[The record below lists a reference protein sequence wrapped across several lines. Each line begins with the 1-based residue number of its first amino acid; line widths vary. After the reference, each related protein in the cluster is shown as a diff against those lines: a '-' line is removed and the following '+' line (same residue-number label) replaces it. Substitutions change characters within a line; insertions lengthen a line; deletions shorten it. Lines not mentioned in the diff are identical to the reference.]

1 MKGKG
6 SMLKSYLKRIL
17 NLITRPEM
25 KILPGQLA
33 FFLVLAIFP
42 LLTLFGYIGTQ
53 MINIIEPV
61 VNALSQIIPENVMQ
75 IVLPFIEN
83 SHISGNVLFF
93 MIVGFILVSNGTYS
107 IIVTSNELYNIKNDD
122 YIKDRVKAFFMIVLL
137 MFLFVFIFVVLA
149 YGNIILEKI
158 TELSFLKG
166 VSNHMYLIYILFKWP
181 VAFVL
186 IFWILKIIYTIS
198 PDEKIP
204 STFMNKGALFTTIG
218 WIVTTSV
225 YSYYVSNIANYS
237 LFYGSISAIIV
248 MMIWIYILTY
258 IFVMGIAINAD
269 EYNGFKKENKKE
281 KTVKNN

>member
-1 MKGKG
+1 MI
-6 SMLKSYLKRIL
+6 KSYLKRIV

-42 LLTLFGYIGTQ
+42 LLTLFGYIGSK
-53 MINIIEPV
+53 MLFFVEPLV
-61 VNALSQIIPENVMQ
+61 DILNKFVSENVMQ
-75 IVLPFIEN
+75 IILPFVQN
-83 SHISGNVLFF
+83 SHITGNVLFF

-107 IIVTSNELYNIKNDD
+107 IIVTSNELYNLKNDD
-122 YIKDRVKAFFMIVLL
+122 YVKDRVKAFFMIILL
-137 MFLFVFIFVVLA
+137 MFLFIFIFVVLA
-149 YGNIILEKI
+149 YGNIIVEKI
-158 TELSFLKG
+158 MEIKAIASIRQH
-166 VSNHMYLIYILFKWP
+166 VYLVFVLLKWP
-181 VAFVL
+181 IAFVL

-204 STFMNKGALFTTIG
+204 SKFMNKGALFTTLC

-237 LFYGSISAIIV
+237 LFYGSISGIIV
-248 MMIWIYILTY
+248 MMIWIYMLTY

-269 EYNGFKKENKKE
+269 EYNRYKSAHKKQKQ
-281 KTVKNN
+281 VQNN

>member
-1 MKGKG
+1 MI
-6 SMLKSYLKRIL
+6 KSYLKRIL

-42 LLTLFGYIGTQ
+42 LLTLFGYIGSQ
-53 MINIIEPV
+53 MISIVEPV
-61 VNALSQIIPENVMQ
+61 INSISQLIPENVLQ
-75 IVLPFIEN
+75 IVFPFIEN
-83 SHISGNVLFF
+83 SHISGNVMFF

-107 IIVTSNELYNIKNDD
+107 IIITSNELYNIKNED
-122 YIKDRVKAFFMIVLL
+122 YIKDRVKAFFMIILL
-137 MFLFVFIFVVLA
+137 MFLFIFIFVVLA
-149 YGNIILEKI
+149 YGNLILDKVMEFDIFKSI
-158 TELSFLKG
+158 
-166 VSNHMYLIYILFKWP
+166 SNHIYFVFVLLKWP

-198 PDEKIP
+198 PDEKI
-204 STFMNKGALFTTIG
+204 SSKFMNKGALFTTIG
-218 WIVTTSV
+218 WIITTSV

-237 LFYGSISAIIV
+237 LFYGSISGIIV

-269 EYNGFKKENKKE
+269 EYIGFKKNKNLKNG
-281 KTVKNN
+281 KNN